1 MFRVEWTRAA
11 RNRIAAAWNRAN
23 EKDRERIMD
32 ALDLIDR
39 LLAKAQ
45 LQLGESRDPGVRAI
59 IEAPLFVSFTVN
71 ARLRTV
77 RVFSARV
84 FRARS

>member
-1 MFRVEWTRAA
+1 MYRVEWTQAA
-11 RNRIAAAWNRAN
+11 RDRIAAAWNRAN
-23 EKDRERIMD
+23 ARDRERIMD

-39 LLAKAQ
+39 VLAREPTK
-45 LQLGESRDPGVRAI
+45 LGESRDPGVRAI

-71 ARLRTV
+71 ARLKTV